1 MSALTLAQR
10 LLLRIAEISE
20 RSDVIVQQ
28 QSAPWSGPLGKWAS
42 KLPADMM
49 AFYQECNGLV
59 FRYAFADKPD
69 EWHGLELVS
78 LDSDGKKMIDSYR
91 RTYRIPRQSAKR
103 FPEYFF
109 QDGAVEKDAQVL
121 FFFGSDDAWGV
132 LMIGEGES
140 ATFHHW
146 DNDGFVSYR
155 ESSFT
160 KLIERLM
167 DRGFAHTWLYSDSHP
182 DTDAVMARLATP
194 APPRPTFEI
203 TVTTLEPVTAA
214 ELRRDQLAAQR
225 ADDQERMLKVLG
237 DGKGLKGLSDAD
249 RLARLLL
256 AFPKERPDDALA
268 AKLIRARG
276 YKGSDP
282 AQAALWFFYEFPYG
296 DEPLVRAQLDL
307 RTLPSRIPVQTQ
319 DETLIRALHGVPGLR
334 VTEGFPGDPRLLR
347 AVYLTRQR
355 IFWTP
360 FLRSELVKDW
370 GRGKKP
376 TPSFK
381 VVLRASQAEGLEAGK
396 TYTSFGL
403 PGVEGRIEPA

>member
-10 LLLRIAEISE
+10 LLVRIAEISE
-20 RSDVIVQQ
+20 RSDVIVHQ

-49 AFYQECNGLV
+49 AFYEQCNGLV

-69 EWHGLELVS
+69 EWHGLELVA
-78 LDSDGKKMIDSYR
+78 LDNDGKRTIDTYR

-160 KLIERLM
+160 KLIERLI

-182 DTDAVMARLATP
+182 DTDAVMARLAKP

-203 TVTTLEPVTAA
+203 TVTAADPLTAA
-214 ELRRDQLAAQR
+214 DFRRDVLAGER
-225 ADDQERMLKVLG
+225 ADTQERLLKALG

-249 RLARLLL
+249 RLGRLVA
-256 AFPKERPDDALA
+256 AFPAERPDDALA
-268 AKLIRARG
+268 AKLIRSLG
-276 YKGSDP
+276 YKDDAP
-282 AQAALWFFYEFPYG
+282 QAAARFFGMFPYG
-296 DEPLVRAQLDL
+296 DEPLVQLQL
-307 RTLPSRIPVQTQ
+307 TLKVLASRIPIQTQ
-319 DETLIRALHGVPGLR
+319 DATLIRALHGVPGLK
-334 VTEGFPGDPRLLR
+334 VTEGFPGDPQLLR
-347 AVYLTRQR
+347 ALHLTRWR
-355 IFWTP
+355 IYWTP
-360 FLRSELVKDW
+360 FLRSELVKSW
-370 GRGKKP
+370 GTGKKP

-381 VVLRASQAEGLEAGK
+381 VILRASQAEGLEAGK
-396 TYTSFGL
+396 T
-403 PGVEGRIEPA
+403 

>member
-1 MSALTLAQR
+1 MSALSLAQR

-20 RSDVIVQQ
+20 RSDVIVHQ
-28 QSAPWSGPLGKWAS
+28 QSRSWSGPLGKWAS

-49 AFYQECNGLV
+49 AFYEECNGLV
-59 FRYAFADKPD
+59 FRYAFVDKPD
-69 EWHGLELVS
+69 EWHGLELLA
-78 LDSDGKKMIDSYR
+78 LDSDGKKLIDTYR

-132 LMIGEGES
+132 LMIGEGE
-140 ATFHHW
+140 ATSFHHW

-167 DRGFAHTWLYSDSHP
+167 DRGFAHTWLYSDTHP
-182 DTDAVMARLATP
+182 DTDAVVARLAKP

-203 TVTTLEPVTAA
+203 TVQSAVPVTAA
-214 ELRRDQLAAQR
+214 DLRRDELAALR
-225 ADDQERMLKVLG
+225 ADDQERMLKALG

-249 RLARLLL
+249 RLARLVA
-256 AFPKERPDDALA
+256 AFPTERPDDALA
-268 AKLIRARG
+268 VKLLRARG
-276 YKGSDP
+276 YKGRDP
-282 AQAALWFFYEFPYG
+282 AQAVASFFSEFPYG
-296 DEPLVRAQLDL
+296 DEPLVRLQLDL
-307 RTLPSRIPVQTQ
+307 RTLASRIPVQTQ
-319 DETLIRALHGVPGLR
+319 DETLVRALHGVPGLH
-334 VTEGFPGDPRLLR
+334 VTEGFPGDPQLLR
-347 AVYLTRQR
+347 AIYLTRWR
-355 IFWTP
+355 IYWTP
-360 FLRSELVKDW
+360 FLRSTLVKDW
-370 GRGKKP
+370 GRGKRP
-376 TPSFK
+376 TPSFQ

-403 PGVEGRIEPA
+403 TGVEERVEPA